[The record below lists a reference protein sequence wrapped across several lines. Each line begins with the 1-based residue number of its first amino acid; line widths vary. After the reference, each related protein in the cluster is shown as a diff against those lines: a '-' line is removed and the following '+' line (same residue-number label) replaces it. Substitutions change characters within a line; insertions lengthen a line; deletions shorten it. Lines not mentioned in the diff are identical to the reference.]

1 MKQFALI
8 ENNIVVNIITAD
20 DAFIQEQSGQWIEYN
35 DLRPAY
41 IGTELVDGFFVS
53 PKPFPSWT
61 LNSSYDWQAPVTRPV
76 GDFVWNE
83 ETQSWA
89 APAAG

>member
-1 MKQFALI
+1 MKQYARI
-8 ENNIVVNIITAD
+8 ENNIVVNIIVAD
-20 DAFIQEQSGQWIEYN
+20 DSFISGQSGQWIEYS
-35 DLRPAY
+35 DSRTAY
-41 IGTELVDGFFVS
+41 IGTELVDGFLVS

-89 APAAG
+89 NPAAI